1 MSLDLPQK
9 VNGIDGF
16 DVPELIS
23 FYYMY
28 VLVNRVAQI
37 VRTIVC
43 NLGIDVLNMK
53 MDFDTE
59 KLGIQLIRSCVK
71 NLFQISD
78 FDNWNI
84 FLKIRS
90 FLFAR

>member
-28 VLVNRVAQI
+28 VLVNRVTQI

-43 NLGIDVLNMK
+43 NLGIDV
-53 MDFDTE
+53 
-59 KLGIQLIRSCVK
+59 I
-71 NLFQISD
+71 LFIC
-78 FDNWNI
+78 N
-84 FLKIRS
+84 
-90 FLFAR
+90 